1 MAGLQKTIG
10 KGLRYLRARGI
21 RKTVRKTALHIDRK
35 RLERRF
41 ARSMW
46 PTAEE
51 LEAQRNT
58 VFRRKIR
65 FSVIVPLYNTPQDV
79 LREMVESVRK
89 QSYPDWE
96 LCLADGSD
104 ADHEDVGAY
113 CRQQAAEE
121 PRVRYRKLERNEG
134 ISGNTNA
141 ALDMAAGEYVALFD
155 HDDLLM
161 PNALYEMARK
171 IEETDADFLYS
182 DEMIFSSPKVN
193 RILGIRFKQDFAPED
208 LLTNNYICH
217 LTVFRRRL
225 LETTGGF
232 RPDFDGSQDHDLVLR
247 LTAAAE
253 RVAHV
258 PKVLYL
264 WRSIPGSVAADV
276 HMKEYAIDAG
286 RRAVES
292 FLRDRGETEARVE
305 STEVFPTMYRIRYP
319 VSEDLTVRVI
329 IDGKAGGEDRFRALQ
344 SGTDWPG
351 VAWSVLEGKNGN
363 RSQRYAAAEEEAT
376 EDYLVFM
383 DDPMLPLNP
392 DWLRE
397 MLMWAQRPEIG
408 AVGAKI
414 RLEGGTDLR
423 HTGVILGLGTE
434 GIAGRPYFDRE
445 DDLVG
450 FFGQLAVTREVSAVT
465 DCWMVKREK
474 LEAAG
479 GLDPAYGDALFD
491 IDLCLRL
498 REKGYRNLWTPYAA
512 LRGGRTQAFFLDVGR
527 EAETYDKDRAVF
539 RRKWQAVLERGDP
552 YYNPNL
558 SLKYEDW
565 RIKGKTETESR

>member
-1 MAGLQKTIG
+1 MAGIQKTIQ
-10 KGLRYLRARGI
+10 KGLVYLRKRGI
-21 RKTVRKTALHIDRK
+21 RKTVRKTVLHIDRK
-35 RLERRF
+35 RLEQRF

-104 ADHEDVGAY
+104 ASHEDVGAY
-113 CRQQAAEE
+113 CRRQAAEE

-247 LTAAAE
+247 LTAAAK

-319 VSEDLTVRVI
+319 VSDTLSVRVI
-329 IDGKAGGEDRFRALQ
+329 VDGKAGSEERIRALQ

-351 VAWSVLEGKNGN
+351 VAWSVLEGKNGT
-363 RSQRYAAAEEEAT
+363 RSQRYAEVAGEAA

-397 MLMWAQRPEIG
+397 MLMWAQRPEVG

-465 DCWMVKREK
+465 DCWMVEREK

-479 GLDPAYGDALFD
+479 GMDPAYGDALFD
-491 IDLCLRL
+491 IDLCLKL

-512 LRGGRTQAFFLDVGR
+512 LRGGRTKEFFLEVGR
-527 EAETYDKDRAVF
+527 EAETYDKDRSVF
-539 RRKWQAVLERGDP
+539 RRKWQEVLERGDP